1 MKFPFKSFKTYQT
14 IIIHLLI
21 WAFVFSLPY
30 IFSLQWE
37 DGRMPAA
44 YARRIF
50 ILNVVMNFFWA
61 GTFYLNTYIFI
72 PGILFRKNIL
82 SYVVVNIALLIVILL
97 INRLIFVWLQFDHPY
112 SLSTALLHNAVPFT
126 FFVLIAIAF
135 KSVSDRLE
143 LEQKAKERES
153 ENLKTELAF
162 LRSQISPHFLL
173 NVLNSMVALIRLK
186 SDKLEPT
193 VLRLSSI
200 LQYMLYDTNDEK
212 VLLRSEVDYLNSYIE
227 LQKMRF
233 GDRLE
238 LHVDLALLEDWHV
251 IEPMLLI
258 PFVENAFKHGT
269 GMLEKPI
276 IDIKL
281 QVKDN
286 HLTFVIKNKFVPDD
300 TAKDHARGIGL
311 ANVERR
317 LDLLYGKNKNLRITN
332 ENGWYSVFLDLN
344 LEP

>member
-1 MKFPFKSFKTYQT
+1 M
-14 IIIHLLI
+14 
-21 WAFVFSLPY
+21 
-30 IFSLQWE
+30 
-37 DGRMPAA
+37 
-44 YARRIF
+44 
-50 ILNVVMNFFWA
+50 
-61 GTFYLNTYIFI
+61 
-72 PGILFRKNIL
+72 